1 MAKLIKFVV
10 NHKETIKMAVSRSK
24 LNDMYE
30 RVFACLD
37 AEFADLPADSGGKI
51 AADGLRDAY
60 DIINQKGSAQAG
72 FGGSAQAGTGQRTTA
87 RFNIREYRTRL
98 AETANIVARKKP
110 GFNSNFP
117 PPSGETDDQLITN
130 THAVVAKAIEMKA
143 DFLLR
148 GLTLAYLQSGT
159 ELIEAFETALNTTN
173 EALSH
178 RGAAVGS
185 KKSAYA
191 QADEFFDE
199 LDIYIRNQYRD
210 QPDKLNA
217 WRNASHVER
226 AAKKNDDEE
235 NPPPTT

>member
-1 MAKLIKFVV
+1 MGYSQRRI
-10 NHKETIKMAVSRSK
+10 NE
-24 LNDMYE
+24 MYE

-37 AEFADLPADSGGKI
+37 AEFADLPAGSGGKT
-51 AADGLRDAY
+51 AADGLRAAFDV
-60 DIINQKGSAQAG
+60 INQKGSAQAG
-72 FGGSAQAGTGQRTTA
+72 FGGSAQAGTGQRSTA
-87 RFNIREYRTRL
+87 RLNIREYRTRL
-98 AETANIVARKKP
+98 AETANVVARQKP

-117 PPSGETDDQLITN
+117 PPSGETDDELLTN
-130 THAVVAKAIEMKA
+130 TRAVVAKAVEMKN
-143 DFLLR
+143 DFVLR
-148 GLTLAYLQSGT
+148 GLTPQYLESGT

-210 QPDKLNA
+210 QPDKINA
-217 WRNASHVER
+217 WRNATHIER
-226 AAKKNDDEE
+226 AATRNGDEE
-235 NPPPTT
+235 NPAPVTEN